1 MMLSVVGLSHKTAPL
16 EVREQVVLA
25 SPEYP
30 FVLARLRA
38 LPEVPESLLLSTCN
52 RTEVYLVTPDEP
64 PVADVTDLLGAMR
77 DVPAT
82 VFAPCLVVH
91 RNVDA
96 ARHIIRVAAGLE
108 SMVVGEQQILGQV
121 RQAFDAARAAGATG
135 PVLNRLL
142 QLAIA
147 GGRRVRRQTGLSR
160 RASSVPHAAR
170 DLSQRLL
177 GSLRGRPVVI
187 VGAGEVAGIAAKLFA
202 ASGARITAVANR
214 TVSAARLIASR
225 YGAES
230 LALDDVGDAAAS
242 ADVLVVSVGADQPV
256 LGPQAFD
263 RMGARSTP
271 LLVIDLGVPRG
282 VDPHVAAVPGITLH
296 DLDEL
301 SHRGML
307 FLPAAAD
314 VAEAERITE
323 WTLTLFMR
331 WLASRA
337 AVPLITALHARAAH
351 IIEEELGRARSRLRD
366 LDDGERQV
374 VREVVESAMR
384 KLLHSP
390 FVRLR
395 ESAQADDP
403 RVLALARELFDLGDE
418 LDGVHG

>member
-1 MMLSVVGLSHKTAPL
+1 MGLNHKTAPL
-16 EVREQVVLA
+16 EVREQVAVDPSAYGPLLA
-25 SPEYP
+25 H
-30 FVLARLRA
+30 LHA
-38 LPEVPESLLLSTCN
+38 LPGVYESVLLSTCN
-52 RTEVYLVTPDEP
+52 RTEVLLVTASGP
-64 PVADVTDLLGAMR
+64 PVEEITHLLSTVRHVAPGSFSSYLAIHR
-77 DVPAT
+77 D
-82 VFAPCLVVH
+82 
-91 RNVDA
+91 VDA
-96 ARHIIRVAAGLE
+96 ARHILRIAAGLE
-108 SMVVGEQQILGQV
+108 SMVVGEHQILGQV

-160 RASSVPHAAR
+160 RASSVPQAAR

-263 RMGARSTP
+263 RMGARSTR

-307 FLPAAAD
+307 SLPAAAD

-337 AVPLITALHARAAH
+337 AVPLITALHERAAH

-366 LDDGERQV
+366 LDDGERQA

-403 RVLALARELFDLGDE
+403 RVLVLARELFDLGDE

>member
-1 MMLSVVGLSHKTAPL
+1 MGLNHKTAPL
-16 EVREQVVLA
+16 EVREQVAVDPSAYGPLLA
-25 SPEYP
+25 H
-30 FVLARLRA
+30 LHA
-38 LPEVPESLLLSTCN
+38 LPGVYESVLLSTCN
-52 RTEVYLVTPDEP
+52 RTEVLLVTASEP
-64 PVADVTDLLGAMR
+64 AVEEITHLLSTVR
-77 DVPAT
+77 DV
-82 VFAPCLVVH
+82 APGIFSSYLAIH
-91 RNVDA
+91 RDVDA
-96 ARHIIRVAAGLE
+96 ARHTLRIAAGLE
-108 SMVVGEQQILGQV
+108 SMVVGEHQILGQV

-230 LALDDVGDAAAS
+230 LALDDVGNAAAS
-242 ADVLVVSVGADQPV
+242 ADVLVVSVGADQPI
-256 LGPQAFD
+256 LRPQVFES
-263 RMGARSTP
+263 MGARSTP

-307 FLPAAAD
+307 SLPAAAD

-366 LDDGERQV
+366 LDDGERQA

>member
-1 MMLSVVGLSHKTAPL
+1 MGLNHKTAPL
-16 EVREQVVLA
+16 EVREQVAVDPSAYGPLLA
-25 SPEYP
+25 H
-30 FVLARLRA
+30 LQA
-38 LPEVPESLLLSTCN
+38 LPGVHESVLLSTCN
-52 RTEVYLVTPDEP
+52 RTEVLLVTASEP
-64 PVADVTDLLGAMR
+64 PVENITHLLSTAR
-77 DVPAT
+77 HV
-82 VFAPCLVVH
+82 APESFSPYLVVH
-91 RNVDA
+91 PDVEA
-96 ARHIIRVAAGLE
+96 ARHTLRVAAGLE

-121 RQAFDAARAAGATG
+121 RQAFEAARAMGTTG
-135 PVLNRLL
+135 PILNRLL

-147 GGRRVRRQTGLSR
+147 GGRRVRRQSGLSP
-160 RASSVPHAAR
+160 RASSIPHAAR
-170 DLSQRLL
+170 DLSLRLL
-177 GSLRGRPVVI
+177 GSLQGRAVVI
-187 VGAGEVAGIAAKLFA
+187 VGAGEVAGLAAKVFA

-214 TVSAARLIASR
+214 TVSAARFIASR

-230 LALDDVGDAAAS
+230 LALDDVGQAAAS
-242 ADVLVVSVGADQPV
+242 ADVLVVSVGTDQPV
-256 LGPQAFD
+256 LGPKAFYG
-263 RMGARSTP
+263 MGARSTP

-301 SHRGML
+301 SHGML
-307 FLPAAAD
+307 LPPAAEH

-351 IIEEELGRARSRLRD
+351 IIEQELGRARSRLRD
-366 LDDGERQV
+366 LDAGERQV

>member
-1 MMLSVVGLSHKTAPL
+1 MGLNHKTAPL
-16 EVREQVVLA
+16 EVREQVAVDPSAYGPLLA
-25 SPEYP
+25 H
-30 FVLARLRA
+30 LHA
-38 LPEVPESLLLSTCN
+38 LPGVYESVLLSTCN
-52 RTEVYLVTPDEP
+52 RTEALLVTASGP
-64 PVADVTDLLGAMR
+64 PVEEITHLLSTVR
-77 DVPAT
+77 DV
-82 VFAPCLVVH
+82 APGSFSSYLAIH
-91 RNVDA
+91 RDVDA
-96 ARHIIRVAAGLE
+96 ARHTLRIAAGLE
-108 SMVVGEQQILGQV
+108 SMVVGEHQILGQV

-170 DLSQRLL
+170 DLSQRVL

-256 LGPQAFD
+256 LRPQVFES
-263 RMGARSTP
+263 MGARSTP

-282 VDPHVAAVPGITLH
+282 VDPHVAAVPGITLY

-301 SHRGML
+301 SQRGML
-307 FLPAAAD
+307 SLPAAAD

>member
-1 MMLSVVGLSHKTAPL
+1 MGLNHKTAPL
-16 EVREQVVLA
+16 EVREQVAVDPSAYGPLLA
-25 SPEYP
+25 H
-30 FVLARLRA
+30 LHA
-38 LPEVPESLLLSTCN
+38 LPGVYESVLLSTCN
-52 RTEVYLVTPDEP
+52 RTEVLLVTASGP
-64 PVADVTDLLGAMR
+64 PVEEITHLLSTVRHVAPGIFSSYLAIHR
-77 DVPAT
+77 D
-82 VFAPCLVVH
+82 
-91 RNVDA
+91 VDA
-96 ARHIIRVAAGLE
+96 ARHTLRIAAGLE
-108 SMVVGEQQILGQV
+108 SMVVGEHQILGQV

-256 LGPQAFD
+256 LRPRVFES
-263 RMGARSTP
+263 MGARSTP

-307 FLPAAAD
+307 SLPAAAD

-323 WTLTLFMR
+323 WTLMLFMR

-337 AVPLITALHARAAH
+337 AVPLITALHERAAH

>member
-1 MMLSVVGLSHKTAPL
+1 MGLNHKTAPL
-16 EVREQVVLA
+16 EVREQVAVDPSAYGPLLA
-25 SPEYP
+25 H
-30 FVLARLRA
+30 LHA
-38 LPEVPESLLLSTCN
+38 LPGVYESVLLSTCN
-52 RTEVYLVTPDEP
+52 RTEVLLVTASEP
-64 PVADVTDLLGAMR
+64 AVEEITHLLSTVR
-77 DVPAT
+77 DV
-82 VFAPCLVVH
+82 APGIFSSYLAIH
-91 RNVDA
+91 RDVDA
-96 ARHIIRVAAGLE
+96 ARHTLRIAAGLE
-108 SMVVGEQQILGQV
+108 SMVVGEHQILGQV

-160 RASSVPHAAR
+160 RASSVPQAAR

-256 LGPQAFD
+256 LRPQVFKS
-263 RMGARSTP
+263 MGARSTP

-307 FLPAAAD
+307 SLPAAAD

-337 AVPLITALHARAAH
+337 AVPLITALHERAAH

-366 LDDGERQV
+366 LDDGERQA

>member
-1 MMLSVVGLSHKTAPL
+1 VGLNHKTAPL
-16 EVREQVVLA
+16 EVREQVAVDPSAYGPLLA
-25 SPEYP
+25 H
-30 FVLARLRA
+30 LHA
-38 LPEVPESLLLSTCN
+38 LPGVYESVLLSTCN
-52 RTEVYLVTPDEP
+52 RTEVLLVTASEP
-64 PVADVTDLLGAMR
+64 AVEEITHLLSTVR
-77 DVPAT
+77 DV
-82 VFAPCLVVH
+82 APGIFSSYLAIH
-91 RNVDA
+91 RDVDA
-96 ARHIIRVAAGLE
+96 ARHTLRIAAGLE
-108 SMVVGEQQILGQV
+108 SMVVGEHQILGQV

-230 LALDDVGDAAAS
+230 LALDDVGNAAAS
-242 ADVLVVSVGADQPV
+242 ADVLVVSVGADQPI
-256 LGPQAFD
+256 LRPQVFES
-263 RMGARSTP
+263 MGARSTP

-307 FLPAAAD
+307 SLPAAAD

>member
-1 MMLSVVGLSHKTAPL
+1 MLSVVGLNHKTAPL
-16 EVREQVVLA
+16 EVREQVAFDSSAYGPLLA
-25 SPEYP
+25 H
-30 FVLARLRA
+30 LHA
-38 LPEVPESLLLSTCN
+38 LPGVHESVLLSTCN
-52 RTEVYLVTPDEP
+52 RTEVLLVTASEP
-64 PVADVTDLLGAMR
+64 PVGDVTHLLS
-77 DVPAT
+77 T
-82 VFAPCLVVH
+82 VHHVAPGNFSPYLAVH

-96 ARHIIRVAAGLE
+96 ARHTLRVAAGLE

-135 PVLNRLL
+135 PILNRLL

-160 RASSVPHAAR
+160 RASSVPHAALA
-170 DLSQRLL
+170 LSRRLL
-177 GSLRGRPVVI
+177 GSLRGRAVVI
-187 VGAGEVAGIAAKLFA
+187 VGAGEVAGLAAKVFA
-202 ASGARITAVANR
+202 ASGARISAVANR
-214 TVSAARLIASR
+214 TVSAAHLLASR

-230 LALDDVGDAAAS
+230 LALDAVGEAASS
-242 ADVLVVSVGADQPV
+242 ADVLVVSVGADPPV
-256 LGPQAFD
+256 LGPQEFHG
-263 RMGARSTP
+263 MSARTAP
-271 LLVIDLGVPRG
+271 LLVVDLGVPRG
-282 VDPHVAAVPGITLH
+282 VDPQVAALPGITLH

-301 SHRGML
+301 SPRGML
-307 FLPAAAD
+307 SRPAAED

-323 WTLTLFMR
+323 WMLTLFMR

-390 FVRLR
+390 LVRLR

-418 LDGVHG
+418 LDGAHR